1 MEKGGVQLGCDG
13 WPSGMPEPQ
22 PGHQLILVLQRGKGA
37 LLESFPPAVGSCQH
51 PDLLP

>member
-1 MEKGGVQLGCDG
+1 MWWMAQ
-13 WPSGMPEPQ
+13 WHSRMPELQ
-22 PGHQLILVLQRGKGA
+22 PGHQLILVPQRGKGA